1 MEDDGDGLEVTVGE
15 VSSLVTGVKS
25 SLEEETLRRVSD
37 EAESVVEFI
46 TSETA
51 FRGVSYTA
59 SRSEDDEEM
68 MILLLSFG

>member
-51 FRGVSYTA
+51 FRGVSDTA